1 MKIHNNKTKNLIKH
15 KMKIMMVELK
25 FQVEEKL
32 EKI

>member
-1 MKIHNNKTKNLIKH
+1 MKIHNNKIKNPIKH
-15 KMKIMMVELK
+15 KMKIMIVELK